1 MSTQYKVKLLEKR
14 LITDDVISLVVEK
27 PSNFDYK
34 AGQFSQIMIPNPEN
48 SEKFLKRSYS
58 ICSTPEE
65 NNIEFCIKL
74 LPEGVG
80 SNYLRQVKVGDEIDL
95 VGPFGKFVL
104 KEEKPL
110 VLVATGVGMAPI
122 FGLIKDSLINKN
134 YKEKI
139 HLLFGLRH
147 DKDIFFTNELDKLKE
162 KFDNFDYTLTLSQPS
177 EEWSGNKGRVTDYIQ
192 KHINN
197 TAHYYICGN
206 IKMITEIKQILSDLS
221 IEKENIHF
229 EAF

>member
-1 MSTQYKVKLLEKR
+1 
-14 LITDDVISLVVEK
+14 
-27 PSNFDYK
+27 
-34 AGQFSQIMIPNPEN
+34 
-48 SEKFLKRSYS
+48 
-58 ICSTPEE
+58 
-65 NNIEFCIKL
+65 
-74 LPEGVG
+74 
-80 SNYLRQVKVGDEIDL
+80 
-95 VGPFGKFVL
+95 
-104 KEEKPL
+104 
-110 VLVATGVGMAPI
+110 
-122 FGLIKDSLINKN
+122 
-134 YKEKI
+134 
-139 HLLFGLRH
+139 LRH